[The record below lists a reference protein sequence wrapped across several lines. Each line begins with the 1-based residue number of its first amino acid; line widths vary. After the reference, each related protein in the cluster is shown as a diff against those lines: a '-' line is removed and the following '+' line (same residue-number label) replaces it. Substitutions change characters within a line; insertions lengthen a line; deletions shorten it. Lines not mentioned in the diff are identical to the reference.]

1 MSPSLIRLVHGSATT
16 PPGAAPTRAALA
28 ARSPAMTIRVITAS
42 PRRTDPLA
50 GHTYSIPVVRELPK
64 PPAEPVGDHTW

>member
-1 MSPSLIRLVHGSATT
+1 
-16 PPGAAPTRAALA
+16 
-28 ARSPAMTIRVITAS
+28 MTIRVITAG

-64 PPAEPVGDHTW
+64 PPAEPVGDRTW